1 MADKNS
7 KDEKNGEQEKTSP
20 AVLEWIIAVI
30 GLILVAAAFGFI
42 LYRAVAGKNTPPD
55 LTVKI
60 ESISQNSAGYL
71 VKFRIANS
79 GEKTAAAV
87 NVRGT
92 LKNGETVEESG
103 DVTISYVPSHSE
115 REGGILFEKN
125 PQNYQLQIRADGYA
139 NP

>member
-1 MADKNS
+1 MADKDSEN
-7 KDEKNGEQEKTSP
+7 EKNDGQKETTPSI
-20 AVLEWIIAVI
+20 LEWIIAAV
-30 GLILVAAAFGFI
+30 GLILVAAAFGYI
-42 LYRAVAGKNTPPD
+42 LYRTVAAKNTPPD

-60 ESISQNSAGYL
+60 ESITQISAGYL
-71 VKFRIANS
+71 VKFRVANS

-87 NVRGT
+87 NLRGT
-92 LKNGETVEESG
+92 LKNGEAVEESG
-103 DVTISYVPSHSE
+103 NLTISYVPAHSE